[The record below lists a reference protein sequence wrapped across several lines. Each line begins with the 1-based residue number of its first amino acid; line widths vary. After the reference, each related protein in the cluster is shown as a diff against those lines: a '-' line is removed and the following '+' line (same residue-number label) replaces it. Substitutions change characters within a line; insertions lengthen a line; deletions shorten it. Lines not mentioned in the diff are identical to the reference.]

1 LVRMVEPYRPR
12 ICRLGADLRTR
23 LDIWRGDLGRYSR
36 ARLPRR
42 KISLVWGVAGFIWAL
57 AAGTLGWVVESSKH
71 APPLAIHQESH
82 EEEEAHALQAYITG
96 YNTVPSQTSS
106 HPCVAASGAYI
117 CGRQDV
123 VACPP
128 GFRFGA
134 IVEIRGNAY
143 VCEDRTAD
151 KYDSRFD
158 ISCDKD
164 WDCPYQVV
172 GWTTVKLLAE

>member
-1 LVRMVEPYRPR
+1 MVEPYRPL
-12 ICRLGADLRTR
+12 IDWLGADLRTR
-23 LDIWRGDLGRYSR
+23 LDMWRHYLGRYSC
-36 ARLPRR
+36 ARLPSR
-42 KISLVWGVAGFIWAL
+42 KISVAWGVAGSIWAL
-57 AAGTLGWVVESSKH
+57 AAGILWVVESSTH
-71 APPLAIHQESH
+71 PTPLAIQQESR
-82 EEEEAHALQAYITG
+82 EEEEPHALQAYITG

-106 HPCVAASGAYI
+106 HPCVAASGAWI

-123 VACPP
+123 VACPS

-151 KYDSRFD
+151 KYDTRFD